1 VTRLTRAG
9 HRAAIETLA
18 AEDADLAAIV
28 ARHGPPTFR
37 TRPAGFPTLLYII
50 LEQQVSLAS
59 AKATYDKVLALVETL
74 TPATYLALGDD
85 TLRAAGLSRQKL
97 RYTRLVAEAIEAGAL
112 PIDRLQRK
120 TDDEVR
126 TLLTAITG
134 VGRWTA
140 DCYLMLALRRP
151 DLWPVGD
158 LALVKAVQAV
168 KGLAER
174 PDVDRLE
181 ALGERYRPYRSV
193 ATQFFWHHYLNA

>member
-1 VTRLTRAG
+1 MTRLTRAG

-181 ALGERYRPYRSV
+181 ALGGGYRPYRSV
-193 ATQFFWHHYLNA
+193 ATQLLWHHYLNA

>member
-59 AKATYDKVLALVETL
+59 AKATYDKVLALVDDL
-74 TPATYLALGDD
+74 TPPAYLALGDD

-140 DCYLMLALRRP
+140 DCYLMLALKRP

-168 KGLAER
+168 KGLPER
-174 PDVDRLE
+174 PEVDRLE

-193 ATQFFWHHYLNA
+193 ATQLYWHHYLNA